1 MPKPKGKSKYSEKQM
16 KIARV
21 AEPRDKI
28 TGADFKAM
36 KGYEDGGEVDLDKL
50 PRSMKKKTRTGL
62 FSSSYDVKESRT
74 PKTKEERAG
83 KTPEEKIKART
94 SERDRKKFEK
104 KVQEKMGSFKDGGEV
119 ISDKEKEG
127 RIQEKY
133 PSKGTRT
140 RQGMPSNLTEKD
152 KEELSK
158 LRPPH
163 RDPGQLERE
172 MKLEQEVLRRGDDEP
187 VKTFAMGGQVGA
199 LPYRD
204 GGMVRGCKGIQVK
217 GKKFSGTF

>member
-36 KGYEDGGEVDLDKL
+36 NG
-50 PRSMKKKTRTGL
+50 
-62 FSSSYDVKESRT
+62 
-74 PKTKEERAG
+74 
-83 KTPEEKIKART
+83 
-94 SERDRKKFEK
+94 FE
-104 KVQEKMGSFKDGGEV
+104 DGGEV

-187 VKTFAMGGQVGA
+187 VKT
-199 LPYRD
+199 YRD
-204 GGMVRGCKGIQVK
+204 GGMIRGCKGIQVK

>member
-36 KGYEDGGEVDLDKL
+36 KGYEDGGEVYVRVPMEPDEEM
-50 PRSMKKKTRTGL
+50 MKK
-62 FSSSYDVKESRT
+62 
-74 PKTKEERAG
+74 
-83 KTPEEKIKART
+83 I
-94 SERDRKKFEK
+94 
-104 KVQEKMGSFKDGGEV
+104 
-119 ISDKEKEG
+119 EKE
-127 RIQEKY
+127 QAEKGY
-133 PSKGTRT
+133 SETDMEISEKAAGTV
-140 RQGMPSNLTEKD
+140 K
-152 KEELSK
+152 
-158 LRPPH
+158 
-163 RDPGQLERE
+163 
-172 MKLEQEVLRRGDDEP
+172 RRGDDKP
-187 VKTFAMGGQVGA
+187 VKTYAMGGQVGA